1 MNACPNCG
9 AGLRF
14 DPAKQRLVCDF
25 CDSEFD
31 PKEIDGTFTA
41 EETTVTEE
49 VPVHPEEPEFETYET
64 TVYTCPQCGGE
75 LLSDANTVATFCSFC
90 GASTVLESRIRKE
103 KKPAYIIP
111 FVKTQ
116 EECES
121 LYRKAVS
128 RSIFAPAYMQK
139 PETVDRF
146 RGIYMPYWVY
156 GFNFKGRVNT
166 DATKSHR
173 RGDYIYTSHFDISS
187 NAEAEF
193 KGIAYDA
200 SSSFSDSLSEAIAPF
215 DTSKTVPFAPT
226 YLSGFYGDT
235 SDVDAGVYSNEAR
248 EVMSANAADQV
259 LRSPEYRGYSIDG
272 NKVKNQVIGSGKMT
286 QELGMFPVWFL
297 AVRNKD
303 RVSYAVVNGQT
314 GKVAVDIPIDFKKY
328 LLGSAIL
335 AVPLFL
341 LFNLFFTI
349 KPEFMLGI
357 AIALALV
364 SMLISNSQI
373 NRVYARENYLDDK
386 GWNSVGGGDDTIRN
400 REKMEREGAVVTQKI
415 DSTRIKTKQAK
426 DGIGTAIWIICFII
440 SLFFSPVLSIVIAII
455 WGAVGKN
462 SNNVTRAEVKQVKVS
477 AKAPGAEKWKVLWKP
492 LAGIVVSL
500 GIIICLPAE
509 DLWFY
514 AAAFGCMILVGLSF
528 LDLVKEHNRLTTRKL
543 PQFNKRGGDAYEE

>member
-215 DTSKTVPFAPT
+215 GTSKTVPFAPT

-235 SDVDAGVYSNEAR
+235 SDVDPGVYSNEAR
-248 EVMSANAADQV
+248 EIMGANAADRI
-259 LRSPEYRGYSIDG
+259 LKSPAYRGYSIDG
-272 NKVKNQVIGSGKMT
+272 NRVKNQVRNGKLT

-297 AVRNKD
+297 AVRNND

-314 GKVAVDIPIDFKKY
+314 GKVAVDIPIDFTKY
-328 LLGSAIL
+328 LLGSAVL

-341 LFNLFFTI
+341 LFNAFFTI
-349 KPEFMLGI
+349 IPEVMLAI

-364 SMLISNSQI
+364 SMIISNSQI

-386 GWNSVGGGDDTIRN
+386 GWNSVGGGEDNLRN
-400 REKMEREGAVVTQKI
+400 REKLEQEGAVVTQKI
-415 DSTRIKTKQAK
+415 QTTGDTGKKAKKVVNDS
-426 DGIGTAIWIICFII
+426 IWIVLFIVG
-440 SLFFSPVLSIVIAII
+440 FFVSPIVAVIIGVLWAAI
-455 WGAVGKN
+455 GRN
-462 SNNVTRAEVKQVKVS
+462 SNNVSRASVSELKTSVKPPAS
-477 AKAPGAEKWKVLWKP
+477 EKWKVLWKP
-492 LAGIVVSL
+492 VAGIIVSIAVL
-500 GIIICLPAE
+500 IALPAE

-514 AAAFGCMILVGLSF
+514 TAAFGCMILVGWSF

-543 PQFNKRGGDAYEE
+543 PQFNRRGGDAYEE